1 MIDDL
6 KTFDLLNEDLKD
18 DAKDYFGTV
27 PAYQGNVGLYINTDG
42 TILDGSGELLGN
54 ANGRKYGKRAVD
66 HREISNIMS
75 DISGDQAM
83 LEYMKEGN
91 IR

>member
-6 KTFDLLNEDLKD
+6 KTFYLLNEDLKD
-18 DAKDYFGTV
+18 DAKEYFGTV

-54 ANGRKYGKRAVD
+54 TNGRRYGQRAVD